1 MSKID
6 ELNEYLEYLEENG
19 FEEDPVPMSCT
30 KCDVYNYGFGESYC
44 ENCNGHHK
52 FLKGDD

>member
-1 MSKID
+1 MKID
-6 ELNEYLEYLEENG
+6 ELNEYLEYLESNG
-19 FEEDPVPMSCT
+19 FDEDPVPVACT

-44 ENCNGHHK
+44 ENCNGPHK